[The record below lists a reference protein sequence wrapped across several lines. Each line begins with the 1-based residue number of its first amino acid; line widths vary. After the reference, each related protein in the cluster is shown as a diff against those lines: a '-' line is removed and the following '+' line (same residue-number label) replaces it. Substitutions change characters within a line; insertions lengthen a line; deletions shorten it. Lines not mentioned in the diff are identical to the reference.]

1 MNEIEKIINKL
12 NEQKEFCY
20 DSLKN
25 KLEEKNIEYQE
36 ITNTLILMDDCTE
49 KIIKY
54 EPKNSCYFKNMMKIT
69 SIESEK
75 IPKALNLSEFN

>member
-1 MNEIEKIINKL
+1 MDKIKEIINRL
-12 NEQKEFCY
+12 NKQNEFCY
-20 DSLKN
+20 DLLKN
-25 KLEEKNIEYQE
+25 ELEEKNIEYQE

-69 SIESEK
+69 SIESKK
-75 IPKALNLSEFN
+75 ILKALNLSEFN